1 MVQAEVV
8 SVNIELPIET
18 PPIIK
23 QEMNLLSPPPVKH
36 SIISSRQVK
45 PQQKQKLVER

>member
-23 QEMNLLSPPPVKH
+23 QDMNNLSPPPA
-36 SIISSRQVK
+36 
-45 PQQKQKLVER
+45 E